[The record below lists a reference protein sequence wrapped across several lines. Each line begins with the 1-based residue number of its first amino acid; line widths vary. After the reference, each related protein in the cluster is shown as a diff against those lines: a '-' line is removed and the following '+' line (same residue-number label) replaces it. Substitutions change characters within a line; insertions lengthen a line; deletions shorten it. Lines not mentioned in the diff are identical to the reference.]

1 MDDITVIYRN
11 DFGLVFWWKR
21 CAVEDYKKINLVF
34 NNTAL
39 HFTALEL
46 LTFLQHIETSINKLI
61 TTCNSNNQE
70 QLMLLETPAPQVS
83 FVLNYEDLI
92 GIENLV
98 IGTLYELELNTGLKH
113 YKNQNTNRK
122 NKF

>member
-1 MDDITVIYRN
+1 MDDITVIYKN

-21 CAVEDYKKINLVF
+21 YAVEDYKKINLVF

-83 FVLNYEDLI
+83 FVCNYEELI
-92 GIENLV
+92 CIQNLV
-98 IGTLYELELNTGLKH
+98 EGTLYNLELSPSLEH
-113 YKNQNTNRK
+113 YRNQNTSRK